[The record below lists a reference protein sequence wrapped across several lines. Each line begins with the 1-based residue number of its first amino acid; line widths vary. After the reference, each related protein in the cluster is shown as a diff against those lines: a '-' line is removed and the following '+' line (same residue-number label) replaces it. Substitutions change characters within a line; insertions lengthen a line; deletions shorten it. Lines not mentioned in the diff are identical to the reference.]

1 MNNDRTLN
9 IKLPDKLYQELKQS
23 AERKNISL
31 ASLVRMVCS
40 EWIEQNSVNGLTE
53 SEVFERLPGRVV
65 D

>member
-1 MNNDRTLN
+1 MSNDKALN

-40 EWIEQNSVNGLTE
+40 EWVEKNSADSLTE
-53 SEVFERLPGRVV
+53 SKVFEQLPGRIIS
-65 D
+65 